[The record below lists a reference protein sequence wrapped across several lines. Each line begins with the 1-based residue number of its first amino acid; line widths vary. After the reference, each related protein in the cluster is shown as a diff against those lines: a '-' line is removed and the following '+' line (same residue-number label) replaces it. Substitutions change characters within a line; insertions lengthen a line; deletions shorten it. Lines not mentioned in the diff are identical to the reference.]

1 MIEDRLS
8 NKCNKNGY
16 NGGFEKIRKESKLI
30 PIDGDLEAC
39 VDVDL
44 VRRKLFVIRGE
55 WTYKTGN
62 NSDTQVS
69 VCTWEKS
76 VRNVLKN
83 DCT

>member
-55 WTYKTGN
+55 
-62 NSDTQVS
+62 
-69 VCTWEKS
+69 
-76 VRNVLKN
+76 
-83 DCT
+83 